1 MTDLSAY
8 AGRWVALSGETV
20 AGVGYTA
27 EEALHLARRNRP
39 KERFSLQFV
48 EEAGGESLA
57 LSLLLEQLRPFL
69 TQQDRPVYLVGG
81 AVRDALLNRVSH
93 DLDFVVPHHAIQ
105 MAFKAANALNAPAY
119 VLDQKRDTGRVV
131 LPEAGTTLDFA
142 CYRGADLEADLRDR
156 DFTINAMALPATAVT
171 HTSLID
177 PCHGAAD
184 LQASLIRQ
192 THDRAIAND
201 PVRALR
207 ALRLAISLNFSLA
220 EETVTAVSAA
230 APLLHSIS
238 IERVRDELIKLL
250 ETAVPYQAVRQMADL
265 GLLSVVLPEITA
277 LEDVAQS
284 PPHHEPVLAHT
295 LSVLRWLVQIE
306 ALLNGSEPDGA
317 ALKLASEMLADFRT
331 PLLEHLARRVDGG
344 VNGRTLLRLGAL
356 FHDVGKKETQTV
368 GSDGRIRFLGHDK
381 IGAKLA
387 ARRLRHLTMS
397 NQAITHVEKIVNGHM
412 RPLLLANPSAG
423 SRQAGKSPSRP
434 VVSLPTRR
442 AIFRY
447 FRDTQDAGLDI
458 CLLALTD
465 HLATFDGA
473 GESGQWEHLLQ
484 VVASLL
490 HHYFEQYTETIAP
503 PALVTGRDLMLAFK
517 LPQSPEI
524 GRLLRLIQEAQA
536 AGEVTTRD
544 EALAFAQQSRS

>member
-8 AGRWVALSGETV
+8 AGRWVALTGQTV

-27 EEALHLARRNRP
+27 EEALQLARRNRP

-48 EEAGGESLA
+48 EEAGGTPLA
-57 LSLLLEQLRPFL
+57 LSPLLERLRPFL

-156 DFTINAMALPATAVT
+156 DFTINALAMSATAVT
-171 HTSLID
+171 HPSLID

-184 LQASLIRQ
+184 LQARLIRQ
-192 THDRAIAND
+192 THDQAIAND

-207 ALRLAISLNFSLA
+207 ALRLAIGLNFSLT

-238 IERVRDELIKLL
+238 IERVRDELLKLL
-250 ETAVPYQAVRQMADL
+250 ETAVPHQAVQQMADL
-265 GLLSVVLPEITA
+265 GLLPVILPEIAA

-284 PPHHEPVLAHT
+284 PPHHEPVMAHT
-295 LSVLRWLVQIE
+295 LSVLRWLVKIE
-306 ALLNGSEPDGA
+306 AILDGNEPDDA
-317 ALKLASEMLADFRT
+317 ALKLVSATLADFRT

-368 GSDGRIRFLGHDK
+368 EGDGRIRFLGHDK
-381 IGAKLA
+381 TGAKLA
-387 ARRLRHLTMS
+387 ARRLRQLTMS
-397 NQAITHVEKIVNGHM
+397 NQAVGHVEKIVSGHM

-423 SRQAGKSPSRP
+423 SGQAGKTPS
-434 VVSLPTRR
+434 RR
-442 AIFRY
+442 AIFRF
-447 FRDTQDAGLDI
+447 FRDAQDAGLDI
-458 CLLALTD
+458 CLLALAD
-465 HLATFDGA
+465 HLATFDGP

-484 VVASLL
+484 VVATLL
-490 HHYFEQYTETIAP
+490 QHYFEHYNETIAP

-517 LPQSPEI
+517 LAPGPEI

-536 AGEVTTRD
+536 AGEITTRE
-544 EALAFAQQSRS
+544 EALVFARQSRP

>member
-8 AGRWVALSGETV
+8 AGRWVALTGQTV

-27 EEALHLARRNRP
+27 EEALQLARRNRP

-48 EEAGGESLA
+48 EEAGGEPLA
-57 LSLLLEQLRPFL
+57 LSLLLERLRPFL
-69 TQQDRPVYLVGG
+69 VQQDRPVYLVGG

-238 IERVRDELIKLL
+238 IERVRDELLKLL
-250 ETAVPYQAVRQMADL
+250 ETAVPHQAVRQMADL
-265 GLLSVVLPEITA
+265 GLLSVILPEIAA

-284 PPHHEPVLAHT
+284 PPHHEPVMAHT

-306 ALLNGSEPDGA
+306 ALLDGNEPDDA
-317 ALKLASEMLADFRT
+317 ALKLAAEALADFRT
-331 PLLEHLARRVDGG
+331 SLLEHLARRVDGG
-344 VNGRTLLRLGAL
+344 VHGRTLLRLGAL
-356 FHDVGKKETQTV
+356 FHDTGKKETQTV
-368 GSDGRIRFLGHDK
+368 ESDGRIRFLGHDK
-381 IGAKLA
+381 IGANLA

-397 NQAITHVEKIVNGHM
+397 NQAVGHVEKIVTGHM
-412 RPLLLANPSAG
+412 RPLLLANQGKAPS
-423 SRQAGKSPSRP
+423 
-434 VVSLPTRR
+434 RR

-447 FRDTQDAGLDI
+447 FRDAQNAGLDI
-458 CLLALTD
+458 CLLALAD
-465 HLATFDGA
+465 HLATHNGP
-473 GESGQWEHLLQ
+473 GEAGQWEHLLQ
-484 VVASLL
+484 VVTTLL

-503 PALVTGRDLMLAFK
+503 PALVTGQDLMLAFK

-536 AGEVTTRD
+536 AGEVTTRE
-544 EALAFAQQSRS
+544 EALAFAQQSRP

>member
-8 AGRWVALSGETV
+8 AGRWVALTGQTV

-27 EEALHLARRNRP
+27 EEALQLARRNRP

-48 EEAGGESLA
+48 EEAGGNPLA
-57 LSLLLEQLRPFL
+57 LSPLLEQLRPFL

-171 HTSLID
+171 HPSLID

-184 LQASLIRQ
+184 LQARLIRQ
-192 THDRAIAND
+192 THDQAIAND

-207 ALRLAISLNFSLA
+207 ALRLAIVLNFSLT

-238 IERVRDELIKLL
+238 IERVRDELLKLL
-250 ETAVPYQAVRQMADL
+250 ETAVPHQAIQQMADL
-265 GLLSVVLPEITA
+265 GLLPVILPEIAA

-284 PPHHEPVLAHT
+284 PPHHEPVMAHT
-295 LSVLRWLVQIE
+295 LSVLRWLVKIE
-306 ALLNGSEPDGA
+306 AILDGNEPGDA
-317 ALKLASEMLADFRT
+317 ALKLVSATLADFRT

-356 FHDVGKKETQTV
+356 FHDTGKKETQTV
-368 GSDGRIRFLGHDK
+368 EGDGRIRFLGHDK
-381 IGAKLA
+381 TGAKLA
-387 ARRLRHLTMS
+387 AHRLHHLTMS
-397 NQAITHVEKIVNGHM
+397 NQAAAHVEKIVNGHM
-412 RPLLLANPSAG
+412 RPLLLGNEGKTPS
-423 SRQAGKSPSRP
+423 
-434 VVSLPTRR
+434 RR
-442 AIFRY
+442 AIFRF
-447 FRDTQDAGLDI
+447 FRDAQDAGLDI

-465 HLATFDGA
+465 HLATFDGPS
-473 GESGQWEHLLQ
+473 ESGQWEHLLQ
-484 VVASLL
+484 VVTTLL
-490 HHYFEQYTETIAP
+490 QHYFEHYNETIAP

-517 LPQSPEI
+517 LAPSPEI

-536 AGEVTTRD
+536 AGEVTTHD
-544 EALAFAQQSRS
+544 EALNFARQSRQ